1 MRILLVEDDEN
12 IVEVLMA
19 MLFEQNYVVD
29 VAQDGEAGW
38 QFIEAFSYDLVLL
51 DVMLPKIDGITFCR
65 RLRQHRSQVPV
76 LLLTARDTTTD
87 LLLGLDS
94 GADDYVVKPFNAQE
108 LAARIRALLRRGAV
122 TTSPVLVCGKL
133 RLDPSTREV
142 TYEGQ
147 PLRFSRK
154 EYLLL
159 ELFLR
164 NQHLVFSRRMIVDR
178 LWSVGEDPPDEDTVK
193 SHIRNIRRA
202 LKAVGAAN
210 LIETLYGQGY
220 RLNPAYLKE
229 SLPPEKP
236 ALLQPSI
243 LDHATTEIWQR
254 TKGVSLERVAFLE
267 QVGQSIDTDSF
278 DEILGQQAI
287 QIAHKLVG
295 SLGTFGFDEGSR
307 LARQVEMVLTSELEP
322 YLSSPPTEAPSPF
335 HLRAEIADQVKHLVS
350 ALRRVLSGQQNWAIA
365 AVKPAHPPSL
375 LPLEQCLLLIIDS
388 DRELAQSIAIES
400 TVWKIR
406 AAIASDLEAAHSFLQ
421 EERPHVILLDP
432 AMIHHSEDRRALL
445 AHLTTAD
452 PPPPILAF
460 SAQDTTIDRVAVV
473 QTGGQLFLQKPA
485 TPAQVLRAVVE
496 VLQPS
501 IDTKVFA
508 VDDDPQFLLALKA
521 LLEPQGIQLN
531 CLENPYQFWE
541 TLKSVQPDLLILDI
555 NMPGISGFE
564 LCQSVRQ
571 DFQWNWLPILF
582 LSAYTD
588 ADTLQQG
595 FAIGADDYL
604 TKPLVPVEL
613 SNRIFNRLKRS
624 RLLRSQA
631 EIDSLT
637 GISNR
642 QQATQAF
649 SQLLQFVL
657 HSQQPLCL
665 AVLDLDHFKQVNDQY
680 GHIQGDRVLR
690 QFGQF
695 LKQKFRG
702 GDVVARW
709 GGEEFVVGICN
720 VTREEG
726 VERLSEL
733 LEGWRS
739 LEITTPNGD
748 PLQVSFSAGV
758 AQYPIDGTTLQMLYH
773 HADAALYQAKQMGRN
788 RILTANWWAPDPSNQ
803 I

>member
-1 MRILLVEDDEN
+1 MRILVVEDDES
-12 IVEVLMA
+12 IVEVLTA

-38 QFIEAFSYDLVLL
+38 QFVEAFSYDLVLL
-51 DVMLPKIDGITFCR
+51 DVMLPKIDGISFCR
-65 RLRQHRSQVPV
+65 RLRQHKSQVPV

-94 GADDYVVKPFNAQE
+94 GADDYVIKPFNADE
-108 LAARIRALLRRGAV
+108 LSARIRALLRRGAV
-122 TTSPVLVCGKL
+122 TTSPILVCGKL
-133 RLDPSTREV
+133 CLDPSTREV

-164 NQHLVFSRRMIVDR
+164 NQHLVFSRRAIVDR

-193 SHIRNIRRA
+193 SHIRNIRRE
-202 LKAVGAAN
+202 LKAVGARD

-220 RLNPAYLKE
+220 RLNPAYLNE
-229 SLPPEKP
+229 PIPPQKT
-236 ALLQPSI
+236 ALLQPPT
-243 LDHATTEIWQR
+243 LDQLTTEIWQR
-254 TKGVSLERVAFLE
+254 TKGVSLERVALLE
-267 QVGQSIDTDSF
+267 QIGRSIDTDTF
-278 DEILGQQAI
+278 DETLRQRAI
-287 QIAHKLVG
+287 QTAHKLVG

-307 LARQVEMVLTSELEP
+307 LARQVELLLSSELEL
-322 YLSSPPTEAPSPF
+322 YRSLSPTQGLSPF
-335 HLRAEIADQVKHLVS
+335 HVRAEIADQIKHLVS
-350 ALRRVLSGQQNWAIA
+350 ALRQVLAGQQNLAIA
-365 AVKPAHPPSL
+365 AVEPAASPSS
-375 LPLEQCLLLIIDS
+375 LPLEQYLLLIIDS

-406 AAIASDLEAAHSFLQ
+406 AAIASDLDAAHSLLQ
-421 EERPHVILLDP
+421 EERPDVILLDP
-432 AMIHHSEDRRALL
+432 AIIDYGEDGHALL
-445 AHLTTAD
+445 TNLAAAD
-452 PPPPILAF
+452 SPPPIVAF
-460 SAQDTTIDRVAVV
+460 SAQDTTIDRVTVV
-473 QTGGQLFLQKPA
+473 QSGGQMFLQKPA

-508 VDDDPQFLLALKA
+508 VDDDPEFLLALKA
-521 LLEPQGIQLN
+521 VLEPQGIQLN

-555 NMPGISGFE
+555 NMPGINGFE

-588 ADTLQQG
+588 AATVQQV

-604 TKPLVPVEL
+604 AKPLVPIEL
-613 SNRIFNRLKRS
+613 STRILNRLKRS

-649 SQLLQFVL
+649 SQLLQFAPRT
-657 HSQQPLCL
+657 QQSLCL
-665 AVLDLDHFKQVNDQY
+665 AVLDLDHFKQVNDQH

-695 LKQKFRG
+695 LKQKFRS

-709 GGEEFVVGICN
+709 GGEEFVVGMCN
-720 VTREEG
+720 VTREAG

-733 LEGWRS
+733 LEEWRS
-739 LEITTPNGD
+739 LGITTPNGH

-758 AQYPIDGTTLQMLYH
+758 AQYPIDGTTLQMLYRN
-773 HADAALYQAKQMGRN
+773 ADAALYRAKQMGRN
-788 RILTANWWAPDPSNQ
+788 RVLAANW
-803 I
+803 